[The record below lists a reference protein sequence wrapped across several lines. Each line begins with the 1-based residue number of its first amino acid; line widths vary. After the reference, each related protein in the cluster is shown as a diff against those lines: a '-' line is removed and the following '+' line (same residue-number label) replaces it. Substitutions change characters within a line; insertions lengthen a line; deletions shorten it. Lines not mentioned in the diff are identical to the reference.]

1 MQMVTGACARQ
12 DEMRA
17 VVDDWCADMAMRDGW
32 LGGTYG
38 FTDDD
43 QFVGIVRFSSQR
55 AYDACCAS
63 ESAGAHWAGAVSCF
77 EGQPEIH
84 QSEDVTIMLDGAFDE
99 AGSAQFVQVIRG
111 RAADPDRLRHMVSD
125 SEMTTM
131 LHQARPEIIG
141 STLIIEDDG
150 TFTETIAFTDEAAAR
165 RGEQMDM
172 PMDMSADWQAALG
185 SEPKFSDL
193 HRPWFARHS

>member
-63 ESAGAHWAGAVSCF
+63 TDAGAHWAGALLCF
-77 EGQPEIH
+77 DATPEIH

-111 RAADPDRLRHMVSD
+111 RATHPDRLRNMVAD
-125 SEMTTM
+125 QEMTAM
-131 LHQARPEIIG
+131 LHQARPEIVG
-141 STLIIEDDG
+141 ATLLIEDDG
-150 TFTETIAFTDEAAAR
+150 SYTETIAFTDEAAAR
-165 RGEQMDM
+165 RGEQLEM
-172 PMDMSADWQAALG
+172 PADVAADWQSAVGDAQY
-185 SEPKFSDL
+185 SDL
-193 HRPWFARHS
+193 HRPWFAKHS